1 MYHFIS
7 LRILYSWHLKLLIVM
22 IALSQAYSLF
32 IHLEMVLLQMLP
44 NLMSLLWFLIDVIE
58 KHEDF
63 VYDLNGNAV
72 TGNQC
77 VENFSSNVSVVKYYN
92 MFISDHCHMGFDLAT
107 ANVCFGRRITTVA
120 NIIENSLSRI
130 PTTVKEHL
138 TENKNT
144 PSYTLSKVN
153 VTLSNVKAILLQ
165 SASNTE
171 MIL

>member
-1 MYHFIS
+1 
-7 LRILYSWHLKLLIVM
+7 
-22 IALSQAYSLF
+22 
-32 IHLEMVLLQMLP
+32 MLP
-44 NLMSLLWFLIDVIE
+44 NLMSVVDIFYLMILLLQLLWFLIDVIE

-144 PSYTLSKVN
+144 PSYSKKQNQDFLYNRLLSTLTN
-153 VTLSNVKAILLQ
+153 GL
-165 SASNTE
+165 
-171 MIL
+171 